1 MAKKKVQFET
11 FPDGVIS
18 LWQLDKDKRPVLL
31 LGNIRYRER
40 TVGER
45 RNFDAEQNGHTVQML
60 IRIPR
65 MDFVKAGTFV
75 TIGSRQFKVLQAQ
88 KIMDTIPLCTDLT
101 LENPDILVNFDESEV
116 GAGGRI

>member
-11 FPDGVIS
+11 FQDGICS
-18 LWQLDKDKRPVLL
+18 LWRLDKDKKPVLL
-31 LGNIRYRER
+31 LGGIRYQER

-45 RNFDAEQNGHTVQML
+45 RNFDAEQNGHTIKML

-65 MDFVKAGTFV
+65 MDFVKVGTFV
-75 TIGSRQFKVLQAQ
+75 TIGHQQFKVLQAQ
-88 KIMDTIPLCTDLT
+88 KIMGTIPLCTDLT
-101 LENPDILVNFDESEV
+101 LENPEILANFDESEA